1 MRTSIIRGTT
11 PTIIFKFDQ
20 INASDI
26 TKAYLFVK
34 QDVKTKIERDLSTAT
49 INAEDNQLEWTITQ
63 EESLSLTIGAA
74 TYIGCDWLLNNE
86 TRGRSKVLRCEVEP
100 SGKNEVI

>member
-20 INASDI
+20 INASNI

-34 QDVKTKIERDLSTAT
+34 QDVETKIERDLSTAT
-49 INAEDNQLEWTITQ
+49 LNVEDNQLEWTITQ
-63 EESLSLTIGAA
+63 EESLRLTVGAA
-74 TYIGCDWLLNNE
+74 TYICCDWLLNDE
-86 TRGRSKVLRCEVEP
+86 IRGRSKVGKFEVEP